1 MQAPLRP
8 EIRAA
13 LTLLFEMLWG
23 EASADA
29 SPVDMEAYRRLCPL
43 GSPDFILDVPE
54 YCAFFTYTMF
64 TGEVARP
71 LSHLA

>member
-1 MQAPLRP
+1 
-8 EIRAA
+8 
-13 LTLLFEMLWG
+13 MLWG

-29 SPVDMEAYRRLCPL
+29 SPVDMEAYRRLCSL